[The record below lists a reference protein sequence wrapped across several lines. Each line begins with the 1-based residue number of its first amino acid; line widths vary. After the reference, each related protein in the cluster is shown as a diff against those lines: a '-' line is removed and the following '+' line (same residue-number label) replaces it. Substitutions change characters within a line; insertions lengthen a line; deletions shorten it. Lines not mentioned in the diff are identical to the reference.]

1 MLKKF
6 YTEGPR
12 FDGGNCCFKLYFTSS
27 VSNDS
32 WLLNPFN
39 LAMARVESRNERYA
53 EQSRVDPMTLC
64 HFSKSVLFFKFCR
77 KNRWRCRKT
86 DDDNKIQKQT
96 FSLEQSLTTF
106 KNEICVAIVR
116 LICYFLYSN
125 SDQQKV
131 PTFWGRNFLPSF
143 GLFCL
148 VFFSFGLFVRWIKN
162 AFWAWLCFSRWKEFE
177 IIFNFHSESNW
188 LAKPWSTLGDEGL
201 FEICPIAKQI
211 LYI

>member
-1 MLKKF
+1 
-6 YTEGPR
+6 
-12 FDGGNCCFKLYFTSS
+12 
-27 VSNDS
+27 
-32 WLLNPFN
+32 
-39 LAMARVESRNERYA
+39 MARVESRNERYA

-86 DDDNKIQKQT
+86 DDVNMTDNKIQKQT

-148 VFFSFGLFVRWIKN
+148 VFFSFGLFVRWKKMHFGLDYVFRDEKN
-162 AFWAWLCFSRWKEFE
+162 LKLS
-177 IIFNFHSESNW
+177 
-188 LAKPWSTLGDEGL
+188 STFTLKATD
-201 FEICPIAKQI
+201 
-211 LYI
+211 